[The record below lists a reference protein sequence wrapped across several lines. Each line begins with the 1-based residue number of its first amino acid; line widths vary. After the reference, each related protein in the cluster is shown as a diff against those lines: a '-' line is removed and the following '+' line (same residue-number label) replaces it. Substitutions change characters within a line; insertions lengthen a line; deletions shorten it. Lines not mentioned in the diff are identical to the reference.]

1 MMSLETV
8 QTDAEGYLANRE
20 DWSEEL
26 AHEIASQLSVDLGD
40 EHWTVLNAARA
51 IDAESGSSPGLRKI
65 SKRSDVPIKAIYKLF
80 PEGPAKVIA
89 KIAGIPKPKSCL

>member
-1 MMSLETV
+1 MMSIETV
-8 QTDAEGYLANRE
+8 QTDAEGYLSNSD

-26 AHEIASQLSVDLGD
+26 AMELAKQFSVELSD

-51 IDAESGSSPGLRKI
+51 IETESGSSPGLRKI
-65 SKRSDVPIKAIYKLF
+65 SKRSETPIKAIYKLF
-80 PEGPAKVIA
+80 PDGPAKLIA

>member
-1 MMSLETV
+1 MSIETV
-8 QTDAEGYLANRE
+8 QTDAEGYLSNSD

-26 AHEIASQLSVDLGD
+26 AMELAKQFSVELSD

-51 IDAESGSSPGLRKI
+51 IETESGSSPGLRKI
-65 SKRSDVPIKAIYKLF
+65 SKRSETPIKAIYKLF
-80 PEGPAKVIA
+80 PDGPAKLIA

>member
-1 MMSLETV
+1 MMSIETV
-8 QTDAEGYLANRE
+8 QTDAEGYLSNRD

-26 AHEIASQLSVDLGD
+26 AMELAKQFSVELSD

-51 IDAESGSSPGLRKI
+51 IETESGSSPGLRKI
-65 SKRSDVPIKAIYKLF
+65 SKRSETPIKAIYKLF
-80 PEGPAKVIA
+80 PDGPAKLIA

>member
-8 QTDAEGYLANRE
+8 QTDAEGYLANRD

-26 AHEIASQLSVDLGD
+26 AQEYATQMGIELTD
-40 EHWTVLNAARA
+40 EHWKVINTARA
-51 IDAESGSSPGLRKI
+51 IEAESSSSPGLRKI
-65 SKRSDVPIKAIYKLF
+65 SKRSETPIKAIYKLF
-80 PEGPAKVIA
+80 PDGPAKLVA